1 MMSVF
6 NDPDMRRGIL
16 VHVIAGAVLTALC
29 AVFGIA
35 AAIAAV
41 TVSVVFTVIYVIM
54 TAIRYREIA
63 RLSRSIDRILHGR
76 DDILFA
82 DSREGE
88 LSILA
93 SEITKMTVRLREQA
107 DALAADKLRLTDAIA
122 DISHQLCTP
131 LTSMNLTVSLL
142 SEEGLSDERR
152 QRLTRDLSR
161 SLRRIDWLID
171 ALLKISKID
180 AGTVEFK
187 TERVSVKELLQRAVA
202 PLMIPIELR
211 GQELVIRADNES
223 YTGDMQ
229 WSIEAIGNIIKNCVE
244 HTPEGGRIE
253 ISASETALYTAIT
266 VSDSGDG
273 FASEDIPHLFERF
286 YRGKNAEASSVG
298 IGLALA
304 RTVITAQNG
313 TVTAS
318 NGANGG
324 AVFAIRFYKTV
335 V

>member
-122 DISHQLCTP
+122 DISHQLRTP

-142 SEEGLSDERR
+142 SEEGR

>member
-63 RLSRSIDRILHGR
+63 RLSCSIDRILHGR

-122 DISHQLCTP
+122 DISHQLRTP

-253 ISASETALYTAIT
+253 ISASETALT